1 MTPWTER
8 RSYAATGRA
17 RKPFNAL
24 TPDSDF
30 QRDRARIIH
39 SAAFRRLQAKTQVLG
54 VGEHDFYRTRLT
66 HSLEVAQIGFGIGE
80 LLRARHADHA
90 EYAAWIPG
98 QCGIEAVC
106 LGHDIGHPPF
116 GHGGEV
122 ALNYSMRDHGG
133 FEGNGQTLRIT
144 ARLGEFSERD
154 GYDLTRRTLLGL
166 LKYPALF
173 GELAGPRPAQNSAT
187 NLDAWRPPKCVL
199 DSERDVLDWILE
211 PFDAADRKR
220 LRAFQPRLGKPG
232 RTLHKPFDTTIM
244 DVADDISYGVHD
256 FEDAVALGL
265 IGEKDWEA
273 VDALIAAHPGTPLH
287 ADRDFYRASL
297 FCGSTRRLKHAVSK
311 LVEYFKGQ
319 VQLTEDADFT
329 HPLLRLQ
336 AGMPQPAAA
345 ILDGFKDLVMARVI
359 TSPEV
364 QTLEYKGQQLVVRL
378 FEVLRENPQRLLPAA
393 TLRKFE
399 EADAPERVICDYLA
413 GMTDS
418 HATRTY
424 HKLFSPDVGSVFD
437 RL

>member
-1 MTPWTER
+1 MTSWTQR
-8 RSYAATGRA
+8 RSYAATGREP
-17 RKPFNAL
+17 KPFNAR

-66 HSLEVAQIGFGIGE
+66 HSLEVAQIGFGISE
-80 LLRARHADHA
+80 LFRDRHADQPDYA
-90 EYAAWIPG
+90 EWIPS

-122 ALNYSMRDHGG
+122 ALNFSMRDWGG

-144 ARLGEFSERD
+144 ARLGEYSEHD

-173 GELAGPRPAQNSAT
+173 RELAGPPPVQATAT

-199 DSERDVLDWILE
+199 DSEADVLDWILE
-211 PFDAADRKR
+211 PFDAADRAR
-220 LRAFQPRLGKPG
+220 LRSFTPRPGKPG
-232 RTLHKPFDTTIM
+232 KTLHKPFDTTIM

-265 IGEKDWEA
+265 IGEKDWQEI
-273 VDALIAAHPGTPLH
+273 DALIAKHPDTPLH

-297 FCGSTRRLKHAVSK
+297 FSGSTRRLKHAVSK
-311 LVEYFKGQ
+311 LVEYFKSE
-319 VQLTEDADFT
+319 VRLSENADFT

-336 AGMPQPAAA
+336 ATMPQPAAT
-345 ILDGFKDLVMARVI
+345 ILEGFKTLVMRRVI
-359 TSPEV
+359 LSPEV

-399 EADAPERVICDYLA
+399 AAEMPERVVCDYLA

-424 HKLFSPDVGSVFD
+424 HKLFSPEMGSVFD

>member
-1 MTPWTER
+1 MTPWTQR
-8 RSYAATGRA
+8 RSYAATGREP
-17 RKPFNAL
+17 KPFNAR
-24 TPDSDF
+24 TPDSDA

-66 HSLEVAQIGFGIGE
+66 HSLEVAQIGFGISE
-80 LLRARHADHA
+80 LFRARHADRPD
-90 EYAAWIPG
+90 YADWIPS

-106 LGHDIGHPPF
+106 LAHDLGHPPF
-116 GHGGEV
+116 GHGGET

-133 FEGNGQTLRIT
+133 FEGNGQTLRLA
-144 ARLGEFSERD
+144 ARLGEYSEHD
-154 GYDLTRRTLLGL
+154 GFDLTRRTLLGL
-166 LKYPALF
+166 LKYPALY
-173 GELAGPRPAQNSAT
+173 GELAGPRPPQDTAT

-211 PFDAADRKR
+211 PFDAADRER
-220 LRAFQPRLGKPG
+220 LRAFAPRPGKSG

-273 VDALIAAHPGTPLH
+273 IDALIAAHPDTPLH
-287 ADRDFYRASL
+287 ADRGFYRDGIFS
-297 FCGSTRRLKHAVSK
+297 GSTRRLKHAVSR
-311 LVEYFKGQ
+311 LVEYFKGC
-319 VQLTEDADFT
+319 VRLTEDPEFT

-336 AGMPQPAAA
+336 AEMTQPAAT
-345 ILDGFKDLVMARVI
+345 ILGGFKDLVMARVI

-378 FEVLRENPQRLLPAA
+378 FEVLRENPQRLLPAT
-393 TLRKFE
+393 TLRSFE
-399 EADAPERVICDYLA
+399 TAETPERVVCDYLA